1 MKKAREFQKSI
12 CCFFTDYT
20 KAIDGVDHNKLW
32 KIVKEIRMP
41 DNLMFLLTNLYA
53 GQEASVRIR
62 LGTTNR
68 LKFGKRERQ
77 GCILHPAYLTSMQSV
92 SYEMPTWMTHRL
104 EPRLPREISTTS
116 DMHIELH

>member
-1 MKKAREFQKSI
+1 MKKARGFQKNI

-20 KAIDGVDHNKLW
+20 KAVDDVDHNKLW
-32 KIVKEIRMP
+32 KILKEIGMP
-41 DNLMFLLTNLYA
+41 DNLIFLLTNLYA

-68 LKFGKRERQ
+68 FKIGKREQQ

-92 SYEMPTWMTHRL
+92 SYEMPTWMTHKL
-104 EPRLPREISTTS
+104 ESRLPREISITS